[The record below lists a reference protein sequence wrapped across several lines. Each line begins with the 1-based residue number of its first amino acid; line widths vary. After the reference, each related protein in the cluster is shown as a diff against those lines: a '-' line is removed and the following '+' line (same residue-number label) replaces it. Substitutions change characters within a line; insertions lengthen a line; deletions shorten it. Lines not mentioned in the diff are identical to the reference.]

1 MKFGE
6 LKSKIETYLTESY
19 KKGTLKDNVFVFEQL
34 VLKNKSISKIF
45 FLYDELSDKKGMNE
59 SVATEFIHESVTAY
73 ENLVNK
79 VTPKQVSEIKAWVG
93 HVQCENKYQDI
104 DNLFSTNILT
114 LENKIKSKKIIL
126 ENIKSKKEE
135 QKEIINVPINSM
147 VKVANKTVENY
158 ISSLNES
165 ERKELK
171 KILSTPKETLVED
184 YNSQKESVISKLSE
198 QKDNENDKEVVNTIE
213 EVLNKLQTESFSELN
228 YFKLKQ
234 LNEGL

>member
-19 KKGTLKDNVFVFEQL
+19 KKGTLKDNIFVFEQL
-34 VLKNKSISKIF
+34 ILKNKNISKIF

-126 ENIKSKKEE
+126 ENIKSKKED
-135 QKEIINVPINSM
+135 QKEVINVPINSM

-171 KILSTPKETLVED
+171 KILSTPKETLVEE
-184 YNSQKESVISKLSE
+184 YNTQKESVISKLSE
-198 QKDNENDKEVVNTIE
+198 QKDSENDKEVVNTIE

>member
-126 ENIKSKKEE
+126 ESIKSKKED
-135 QKEIINVPINSM
+135 QKETDGYERL
-147 VKVANKTVENY
+147 KT
-158 ISSLNES
+158 
-165 ERKELK
+165 
-171 KILSTPKETLVED
+171 
-184 YNSQKESVISKLSE
+184 KES
-198 QKDNENDKEVVNTIE
+198 
-213 EVLNKLQTESFSELN
+213 NKLHL
-228 YFKLKQ
+228 LAVV
-234 LNEGL
+234 

>member
-34 VLKNKSISKIF
+34 VLKNKNISKIF

-126 ENIKSKKEE
+126 ESIKSKKED
-135 QKEIINVPINSM
+135 QKEIINVPFNSM

>member
-126 ENIKSKKEE
+126 ENIKSKKED

>member
-34 VLKNKSISKIF
+34 VLKNKNISKIF

-126 ENIKSKKEE
+126 ESIKSKKED